1 MKNYRFFLG
10 AAGMANLADGIAT
23 IVWVWVATLITR
35 DAGLIALVP
44 VALRLPWAL
53 FAIPAGLVADRV
65 DRRRL
70 IVAMDLLRAAAF
82 AAAALALWL
91 ASPLPVVPA
100 SGVSSVPLFAAL
112 CLSALTV
119 GVAEVFRDNAAQAML
134 PAIVPDA
141 GLERANARLW
151 AVENI
156 GNALIGPALGAMLL
170 GAMLALPFAV
180 NALAYGAAGLL
191 VAGIA
196 GQFRPAGGNREPIS
210 RRNLWRELGEG
221 WHFLRRSPLLLVL
234 ALITG
239 FWNLF
244 DAMVMFALLL
254 LAQEKL
260 GLSAPEYGLVLAAAA
275 LGGIAAGLVGDR
287 VVRAMGAVPLMRL
300 AVLCSAPLFALMV
313 FAPGGVSIGL
323 ALGLTWFWGT
333 AWNIVS
339 VSTRQRLIPDGL
351 RGRVNSLYR
360 LLAWGMMPVGSFLA
374 GQVISAAE
382 LSLGRIAALE
392 LPLWLAAGGMLAL
405 GLAAWTPLG
414 RYLPDALTTARR

>member
-82 AAAALALWL
+82 VAAALALWL
-91 ASPLPVVPA
+91 ASPLPMVPA
-100 SGVSSVPLFAAL
+100 SGVSSAPLFAAL

-170 GAMLALPFAV
+170 GVALALPFAA

-191 VAGIA
+191 IAGIA

-221 WHFLRRSPLLLVL
+221 WHFLRRSPLLLML

-260 GLSAPEYGLVLAAAA
+260 GLSAPAYGLVLAAAA

-287 VVRAMGAVPLMRL
+287 VVRAMGAVPLMRFAIL
-300 AVLCSAPLFALMV
+300 SSAPLFALMV
-313 FAPGGVSIGL
+313 FAPGGFSIGL

-374 GQVISAAE
+374 GQMIRTAE
-382 LSLGRIAALE
+382 PALGRISALE
-392 LPLWLAAGGMLAL
+392 LPMWLAAGGTLLL
-405 GLAAWTPLG
+405 GLAAWKSLG
-414 RYLPDALTTARR
+414 RYLPDALATAK

>member
-70 IVAMDLLRAAAF
+70 IVAMDLLRALAF
-82 AAAALALWL
+82 AVAALALWL
-91 ASPLPVVPA
+91 ASPLPMVPA

-156 GNALIGPALGAMLL
+156 GNALIGPALGAVLL
-170 GAMLALPFAV
+170 GVALALPFAV

-191 VAGIA
+191 IAGIA
-196 GQFRPAGGNREPIS
+196 GGFHPRAGNDAQRQ
-210 RRNLWRELGEG
+210 LWWREVAQGFS
-221 WHFLRRSPLLLVL
+221 FLRGAPLLRLL

-239 FWNLF
+239 FWNMF
-244 DAMVMFALLL
+244 DAMVMFALVLL
-254 LAQEKL
+254 VQEKL
-260 GLSAPEYGLVLAAAA
+260 GLSAGDYGLVLAAAA
-275 LGGIAAGLVGDR
+275 LGAIASGLFGDR
-287 VVRAMGAVPLMRL
+287 VVRAMGAARMMRFAL
-300 AVLCSAPLFALMV
+300 LSGAPFFALMAV
-313 FAPGGVSIGL
+313 APNGL
-323 ALGLTWFWGT
+323 AIGFALGMTWFWGT
-333 AWNIVS
+333 TWNIVS
-339 VSTRQRLIPDGL
+339 VSTRQRLIPDTL

-360 LLAWGMMPVGSFLA
+360 LLSWGMIPVGSFLA
-374 GQVISAAE
+374 GQMISLTAPALGRVAAMELVLWSAAAGTV
-382 LSLGRIAALE
+382 LLGLVAWGALGRN
-392 LPLWLAAGGMLAL
+392 
-405 GLAAWTPLG
+405 
-414 RYLPDALTTARR
+414 LPDALTTARR

>member
-82 AAAALALWL
+82 VAAALALWL
-91 ASPLPVVPA
+91 ASPLPMVPA
-100 SGVSSVPLFAAL
+100 SGVSSAPLFAAL

-170 GAMLALPFAV
+170 GLALALPFAA

-191 VAGIA
+191 IAGIA

-221 WHFLRRSPLLLVL
+221 WHFLRRSPLLLML

-260 GLSAPEYGLVLAAAA
+260 GLSAPAYGLVLAAAA

-287 VVRAMGAVPLMRL
+287 VVRAMGAVPLMRFAIL
-300 AVLCSAPLFALMV
+300 SSAPLFALMV
-313 FAPGGVSIGL
+313 FAPGGFSIGL

-374 GQVISAAE
+374 GQVIRTAE
-382 LSLGRIAALE
+382 PALGRIAALE
-392 LPLWLAAGGMLAL
+392 LPMWLAAGGTLLL
-405 GLAAWTPLG
+405 GLAAWKSLG
-414 RYLPDALTTARR
+414 RYLPEALATAK

>member
-91 ASPLPVVPA
+91 ASPLPSVPA
-100 SGVSSVPLFAAL
+100 NGVSSVPLFAAL

-170 GAMLALPFAV
+170 GAVLALPFAV

-191 VAGIA
+191 IAGIA
-196 GQFRPAGGNREPIS
+196 GQFRPAAARPETHANRS
-210 RRNLWRELGEG
+210 LWRELGEG
-221 WHFLRRSPLLLVL
+221 WTFLRRSPLLLVL

-244 DAMVMFALLL
+244 EAMVMFALLL
-254 LAQEKL
+254 LAQDKL

-287 VVRAMGAVPLMRL
+287 VVLAMGAVPLMRFAIL
-300 AVLCSAPLFALMV
+300 SSAPLFALMV
-313 FAPGGVSIGL
+313 YAPGGLSIGL

-374 GQVISAAE
+374 GQVIRTAE
-382 LSLGRIAALE
+382 PFLGRMAALE
-392 LPLWLAAGGMLAL
+392 LPLWLAAGGTLVL
-405 GLAAWTPLG
+405 GLAAWRPLG
-414 RYLPDALTTARR
+414 RYLPDALATAR

>member
-44 VALRLPWAL
+44 VALRLPWVV

-112 CLSALTV
+112 CLSALAV

-151 AVENI
+151 AVESI

-170 GAMLALPFAV
+170 GAVLALPFAV

-191 VAGIA
+191 IAGIA
-196 GQFRPAGGNREPIS
+196 GQFRPAAANPEPDI
-210 RRNLWRELGEG
+210 RRSLWREFAEG

-244 DAMVMFALLL
+244 EAMVMFALLL
-254 LAQEKL
+254 LAQDKL

-287 VVRAMGAVPLMRL
+287 VVRAMGAVPLMRFAIL
-300 AVLCSAPLFALMV
+300 SSAPLFALMV
-313 FAPGGVSIGL
+313 YAPGGFSIGL

-339 VSTRQRLIPDGL
+339 VSTRQRLIPDVL

-374 GQVISAAE
+374 GQVIRAAE
-382 LSLGRIAALE
+382 PALGRIAALE
-392 LPLWLAAGGMLAL
+392 LPLWLAAVGTLAL
-405 GLAAWTPLG
+405 GLAAWKPLG
-414 RYLPDALTTARR
+414 RYLPDALKTARR